1 MALGKR
7 MREERSGWVA
17 TTDLPVSPGHRFYQ
31 KLNGLLDEAKPRR
44 SGSARRRAVNHLQY
58 PAVRRVQRPASAGI
72 IEQSPSTVRRNRKK
86 VRRPWLAP
94 SDVVGHDEI
103 LPAQVPFTNQS

>member
-31 KLNGLLDEAKPRR
+31 KLNRLLDEAKPRR

-58 PAVRRVQRPASAGI
+58 PAVRPVQRPANSDRAIQVGRDGG
-72 IEQSPSTVRRNRKK
+72 SSTMASYAARQPIRV
-86 VRRPWLAP
+86 
-94 SDVVGHDEI
+94 
-103 LPAQVPFTNQS
+103 